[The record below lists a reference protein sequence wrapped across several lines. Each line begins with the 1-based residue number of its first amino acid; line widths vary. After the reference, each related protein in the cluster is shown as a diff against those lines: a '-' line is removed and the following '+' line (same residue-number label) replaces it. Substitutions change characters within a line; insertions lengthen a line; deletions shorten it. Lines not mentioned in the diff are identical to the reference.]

1 MTFIQM
7 QKNCFAVIFTSV
19 RNEGDN
25 GYAAMAEKME
35 RLAQQ
40 QKGFLGMDSAR
51 SAVGITVSYW
61 ETEADILAWKQQ
73 TEHLL
78 AQTLGKEEWYQSYQV
93 SVCKV
98 LRHYEFDAE
107 D

>member
-1 MTFIQM
+1 MRR
-7 QKNCFAVIFTSV
+7 NCFAVIFTSV

-40 QKGFLGMDSAR
+40 HKGFLGMDSVR
-51 SAVGITVSYW
+51 SGLGVTVSYW
-61 ETEADILAWKQQ
+61 ETEADILTWKQQ

-78 AQTLGKEEWYQSYQV
+78 AQTLGKEKWYQWYRV

-98 LRHYEFDAE
+98 LRHYEFFAE
-107 D
+107 G